1 MFCSSKK
8 KKGILTMT
16 KTKFGC
22 ATVTMVIIGLWVCGC
37 QEQQTPD
44 TKTARLIALENKELK
59 AQMQAETKKRDDEI
73 QKLKEQIQA
82 NTKKHNDEVQSIS
95 NVLTQCEHDR
105 TEGIKETEQKNKEQI
120 ESMLSG
126 VIAENQKLT
135 AEIERLNA
143 EIAKLKGQ

>member
-1 MFCSSKK
+1 
-8 KKGILTMT
+8 MT
-16 KTKFGC
+16 KTRVGC
-22 ATVTMVIIGLWVCGC
+22 ATVTMIMIGLWAWGC

-44 TKTARLIALENKELK
+44 IRAARLAVIENKELK

-82 NTKKHNDEVQSIS
+82 DIKKHNSEIQNIS
-95 NVLTQCEHDR
+95 DLLAQCERDR
-105 TEGIKETEQKNKEQI
+105 TAGLKEQEKLQKEQI
-120 ESMLSG
+120 ESVLTG
-126 VIAENQKLT
+126 VMQENQKLT

>member
-1 MFCSSKK
+1 MRK
-8 KKGILTMT
+8 TMI
-16 KTKFGC
+16 GA
-22 ATVTMVIIGLWVCGC
+22 ATVIMVMIGVWVWGC

-44 TKTARLIALENKELK
+44 MRTARLMAIDNKELK

-82 NTKKHNDEVQSIS
+82 DIKKHNSEIQNIS
-95 NVLTQCEHDR
+95 DLLAQCERDR
-105 TEGIKETEQKNKEQI
+105 TVGLKEQEKLQKEQI
-120 ESMLSG
+120 ERVLSG

>member
-1 MFCSSKK
+1 MRK
-8 KKGILTMT
+8 TMI
-16 KTKFGC
+16 GA
-22 ATVTMVIIGLWVCGC
+22 ATVIMVMIGVWVWGC

-44 TKTARLIALENKELK
+44 MRTARLIAIENKELK

-82 NTKKHNDEVQSIS
+82 DIKKHNSEIQSMS
-95 NVLTQCEHDR
+95 DLLSQCEHDR
-105 TEGIKETEQKNKEQI
+105 TVGLKEQEKLQKEQI
-120 ESMLSG
+120 EKVLTG
-126 VIAENQKLT
+126 VMQENQKLT